1 MILASIAMEESGC
14 NKDTVGG
21 AGEQGIMQITKDKCP
36 NQIANATWYVKFIIW
51 VYKPHIRYATFCSRD
66 PVSSNV

>member
-1 MILASIAMEESGC
+1 MLLASIAMEESGC

-36 NQIANATWYVKFIIW
+36 NQTANAAWCVVFT
-51 VYKPHIRYATFCSRD
+51 SR
-66 PVSSNV
+66 SGL